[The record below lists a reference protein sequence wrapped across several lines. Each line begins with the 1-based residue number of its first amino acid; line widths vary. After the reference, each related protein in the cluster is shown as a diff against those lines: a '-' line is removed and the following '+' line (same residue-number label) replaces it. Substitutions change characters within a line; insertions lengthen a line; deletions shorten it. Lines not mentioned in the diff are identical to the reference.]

1 MILCLASL
9 LSPPEEH
16 STVVKAN
23 VSLNLEMPNVLQ
35 RFLFCIV
42 NVWLYVCILIESEK
56 KREKIRRKET
66 IQQYNYRLQK
76 RLGARECR
84 IDISVP
90 HKWQRSILYCCFIS

>member
-1 MILCLASL
+1 MATFHRHDESSILHDAMILCLASL

-42 NVWLYVCILIESEK
+42 NVWLYVCILIEK
-56 KREKIRRKET
+56 
-66 IQQYNYRLQK
+66 
-76 RLGARECR
+76 
-84 IDISVP
+84 
-90 HKWQRSILYCCFIS
+90 